1 MSKRLQI
8 VYSEHSLSI
17 VITISSNCWK
27 FYLLCIVSQ
36 EHLVLFH
43 CSIVWPCDGKT
54 RPSTISKHQNYLTN
68 CTVAMLFNHHFY
80 PQNGI
85 CIQKCNFGLRMMVKS
100 GLEKFILK
108 SHNARN
114 WFPYFLARPAWQI
127 QTSFLPSKWNLYPKI
142 QFLA

>member
-85 CIQKCNFGLRMMVKS
+85 CIQKCNFWPKNVG
-100 GLEKFILK
+100 EKWSRKIYFEIPPCGKIVIFITEFVFWGTFMK
-108 SHNARN
+108 
-114 WFPYFLARPAWQI
+114 
-127 QTSFLPSKWNLYPKI
+127 
-142 QFLA
+142 